1 MSYSLTMLIPN
12 RPTYN
17 ALIFKVHTKHIIFS
31 SQLVKKVL
39 TNVFLQIADDD
50 GAQDS
55 FPIYGAGIDVSFLLK
70 EEMQTCPWPTKK
82 IEEDQNEIQRT
93 HERIYDRLHKIEEEI
108 GPQQDD
114 DGVTPFS

>member
-1 MSYSLTMLIPN
+1 MLI
-12 RPTYN
+12 PTYN
-17 ALIFKVHTKHIIFS
+17 ALIFKVCAIDFIFS
-31 SQLVKKVL
+31 SF
-39 TNVFLQIADDD
+39 TNVSLRIADDD

-55 FPIYGAGIDVSFLLK
+55 FPIYGAEIDVSFLLK
-70 EEMQTCPWPTKK
+70 EEMKTCPWPTKK

-93 HERIYDRLHKIEEEI
+93 HERIYDRLPKIKEEI